1 MEKSQD
7 CFFRYVINAPFL
19 FTEGNEFHVKIK
31 GLCRHYFFECPLKG
45 FVFPRMAASSVCAY
59 RPGCPCSESLIPALP
74 GCPFCVGTGGRLC
87 RGIPSP
93 SVFLVVE

>member
-19 FTEGNEFHVKIK
+19 CTEGNEFHVKIK

-45 FVFPRMAASSVCAY
+45 FVFPRMAASFSEKSRSCRSRTSAAY
-59 RPGCPCSESLIPALP
+59 SFFACRVERRTMTSTYISKNEQSEQSAAH
-74 GCPFCVGTGGRLC
+74 
-87 RGIPSP
+87 
-93 SVFLVVE
+93 